1 MAFFSSPA
9 TSFISTM
16 KVDCPEERSSLA
28 PMRVNTRST
37 LSLIHIYSRPAHGR
51 GVSPHFDEELHPQL
65 LAQRLDDGADEQG
78 AEQALGHGPQG
89 VDAIPLGRDLNVFAL

>member
-1 MAFFSSPA
+1 MATA
-9 TSFISTM
+9 IA
-16 KVDCPEERSSLA
+16 A
-28 PMRVNTRST
+28 PLMAEA
-37 LSLIHIYSRPAHGR
+37 YP
-51 GVSPHFDEELHPQL
+51 PHFDEELHPQL